1 MTESPQPTRR
11 GRVVTLLLAAALV
24 AVVIRDGADRRPAD
38 PSRPLIQWLS
48 GTEST
53 SDSDTLRIVSFNIHS
68 GKGDGDV
75 VDLRRTA
82 KTLDKLDFAGLYEVR
97 GGLLPNG
104 NQAAQISDNL
114 YVLHSHSRSDCG
126 SIFAATETHW
136 WREHFGNAVLSYC
149 ELGTVQRIPLPGTRG
164 KAFRNVVLSEL
175 PWRDRTV
182 RILSTH
188 IDREDDREM
197 QLELVIALFLSL
209 EPPAVLMGDL
219 NTTIDDPQ
227 LTRLRERTD
236 VASVLHDALPDG
248 PPADTIDWMFTR
260 GLRTV
265 SAELTENA
273 ASDHPVLRAELALPE

>member
-1 MTESPQPTRR
+1 MTTSPPSSRR
-11 GRVVTLLLAAALV
+11 GRIVTLLLAVALV
-24 AVVIRDGADRRPAD
+24 AVIIRDGADRRPAD
-38 PSRPLIQWLS
+38 PSRLLVRRNIP
-48 GTEST
+48 TAT
-53 SDSDTLRIVSFNIHS
+53 CNRDALRITSFNIHS

-75 VDLRRTA
+75 VRLDVSA
-82 KTLDKLDFAGLYEVR
+82 QTLGGFDFAGLYEVR
-97 GGLLPNG
+97 AGCIGTDV
-104 NQAAQISDNL
+104 NQAADIAGLTS
-114 YVLHSHSRSDCG
+114 SG

-136 WREHFGNAVLSYC
+136 WREHFGNAVLSSC
-149 ELGTVQRIPLPGTRG
+149 ALGTVQRIPLPGTRG

-227 LTRLRERTD
+227 LARLRGRAD
-236 VASVLHDALPDG
+236 VTSPLHDALPDG
-248 PPADTIDWMFTR
+248 PPAGTIDWMFTR

-265 SAELTENA
+265 SAELVENA
-273 ASDHPVLRAELALPE
+273 ASDHPVLRAEVALPE

>member
-1 MTESPQPTRR
+1 MTASPPSSRR
-11 GRVVTLLLAAALV
+11 GRVVTLLLVAALV
-24 AVVIRDGADRRPAD
+24 ALIVRDGADRRPAD
-38 PSRPLIQWLS
+38 PSRPLQRFRLPTLP
-48 GTEST
+48 GERC
-53 SDSDTLRIVSFNIHS
+53 DRDTLRIASFNIHS

-75 VDLRRTA
+75 VRLDVTA
-82 KTLDKLDFAGLYEVR
+82 KTLGEFDFSGLYEVR
-97 GGLLPNG
+97 SPQYGLEG
-104 NQAAQISDNL
+104 TQAEQIATL
-114 YVLHSHSRSDCG
+114 IRCG

-136 WREHFGNAVLSYC
+136 WREHFGNAVLTNC
-149 ELGTVQRIPLPGTRG
+149 ALGTVQRIPLPGTRG
-164 KAFRNVVLSEL
+164 KAFRNAVLSEL

-209 EPPAVLMGDL
+209 QPPAVLMGDL
-219 NTTIDDPQ
+219 YTAIDDPQ
-227 LTRLRERTD
+227 LVKLRERAD
-236 VASVLHDALPDG
+236 VASPLHDALPDG

-265 SAELTENA
+265 SAELMENA